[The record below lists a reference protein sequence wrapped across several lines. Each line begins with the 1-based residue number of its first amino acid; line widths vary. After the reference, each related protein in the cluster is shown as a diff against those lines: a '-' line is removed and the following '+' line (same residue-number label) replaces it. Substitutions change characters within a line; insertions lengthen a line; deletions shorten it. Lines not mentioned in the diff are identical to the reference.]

1 MADPHRPDPVD
12 GDPLAAELRRLGRAV
27 DVPPPP
33 PDLAAAILTRIP
45 PRPPPPSAARRFA
58 AAASGW
64 ATRGRRIAVAVL
76 LAVVLAVA
84 AGTPAAAR
92 IAQWL
97 GLGGVVVVQTP
108 GGAAPAPGPAP
119 GAAPALTLDEAAERA
134 GFAPAVPSA
143 LGAPDRVSVSDDG
156 VVVSMQWA
164 PTAPG
169 APALRLDQFVGGPA
183 PTFAKR
189 YHDIVEFVAV
199 DGAEALWLAHPHTLE
214 YLDATGR
221 QRIQPSR
228 TSGPGLIWQRGEV
241 TLRLEGEPD
250 RDRAL
255 AIAGSVR

>member
-1 MADPHRPDPVD
+1 V
-12 GDPLAAELRRLGRAV
+12 RR
-27 DVPPPP
+27 
-33 PDLAAAILTRIP
+33 LAAA
-45 PRPPPPSAARRFA
+45 AAEWVIRR
-58 AAASGW
+58 
-64 ATRGRRIAVAVL
+64 RRAAVAVL

-108 GGAAPAPGPAP
+108 GGTDPAPGPVPVAP
-119 GAAPALTLDEAAERA
+119 QGIALDEAAGRA
-134 GFAPAVPSA
+134 GFAPGVPDA
-143 LGAPDRVSVSDDG
+143 LGEPDHVSISPDD
-156 VVVSMQWA
+156 VVVSMEWA
-164 PTAPG
+164 PRTPG

-183 PTFAKR
+183 PTFVKR

-199 DGAEALWLAHPHTLE
+199 DGTEALWLARPHTLE

-250 RDRAL
+250 RARAL
-255 AIAGSVR
+255 AIAESLR